1 MPTPVEVSHIKRN
14 VAGIERL
21 GGAWRNRPWNMSV
34 LNVIW
39 EIERQDSNR
48 QWDFFVVIDRANVR
62 ITVAKLDGRKHLMA
76 AGKPLTHL
84 GLQEWLGLTPDPV

>member
-21 GGAWRNRPWNMSV
+21 GGAWRNRPWNMSA

-39 EIERQDSNR
+39 EIERPDNNR

-62 ITVAKLDGRKHLMA
+62 ITVAKVDGRKHLMA

-84 GLQEWLGLTPDPV
+84 GLPQWQEGQPIPS